1 MRAEAQRS
9 EEPRSDLSCSV
20 WVCDPGLVRR
30 TPFRGR
36 LLRVQTPPLSSDTA
50 AWRPDVIGA
59 DGVRADE
66 RQDAAL

>member
-9 EEPRSDLSCSV
+9 EEPDLSWSV

-36 LLRVQTPPLSSDTA
+36 LLRVQTPPLSSDSA